1 MLRTEKVSPEFHQPK
16 VYGPEH
22 QSQSGEIYPR
32 PKVDRRLAPNIPG
45 RGQSRRGANLRFGA
59 GLQVSV
65 LDLAEESSPQRCRSE
80 DLSSSGILLH
90 WPEGATKPDIGDA
103 FILRF
108 TLPAGTLPEGYEA
121 RIKIRAT
128 VVRVNTS
135 PEGLVRVAFNF
146 SRNIADYLRVTR
158 WRRLIAMSL
167 LLLLLSV
174 LAIIYMREE
183 SIFYFMFDVP
193 VFTYGIVAS
202 IFLISRFIFAFFYRN
217 VPVDQDY
224 TPGVSI
230 IIPCFNE
237 EEWIEKTIQ
246 NAINQEYPP
255 EKLEVILVDDGST
268 DRSMERV
275 RHIEKKII
283 SELGPDRFK
292 VVEQPRNM
300 GKRHALAAGALLSK
314 FDLLV
319 FVDSDSFLEPD
330 AVRELVQPFRDPQM
344 GAVSGRTEVQNKWT
358 NALTKM
364 QAVRYY
370 VAFRFMKAAESVF
383 DAVTCLSGPLACYRK
398 ELVLKY
404 LDAWL
409 NQKFFGYP
417 ATFGDDRS
425 MTNFI
430 LSEMRTGY
438 QDSAV
443 CSTIVPSSMRIFIR
457 QQMRWKRSW
466 LRETL
471 RACAFMWKKE
481 PFMALSFYAGFILP
495 LLAPIVVIRSMV
507 VVPLELDLFPYK
519 YLMGILM
526 MSMLMSSSYLFFKR
540 SNLWPYGILFCVFYL
555 SVLLWQLPLAV
566 ATFWRSEWGTRDTA
580 ADAAAKNKKVFGQ
593 KQPVMEK
600 YPRQQCTGHILDP
613 SGGRA
618 TDKHNTRDVL

>member
-1 MLRTEKVSPEFHQPK
+1 MRLNDKLSSKFFAQK
-16 VYGPEH
+16 AAAPEH
-22 QSQSGEIYPR
+22 PTQAHEVYPR
-32 PKVDRRLAPNIPG
+32 PKADRRLAPNIPD
-45 RGQSRRGANLRFGA
+45 RGQSRRGGNHRFEA

-65 LDLAEESSPQRCRSE
+65 LDTSEESSALRCSSE

-90 WPEGATKPDIGDA
+90 WPENTAKPDAGDT

-108 TLPAGTLPEGYEA
+108 TMPPGTLPEGYEA
-121 RIKIRAT
+121 RVKIKAT

-146 SRNIADYLRVTR
+146 SRNIDNYLRASR
-158 WRRLIAMSL
+158 WRRLVLMSL
-167 LLLLLSV
+167 LFLSLSV

-193 VFTYGIVAS
+193 VFMYGIAAS
-202 IFLISRFIFAFFYRN
+202 VFLISRFTFAFFYRN
-217 VPVDQDY
+217 VPVDPDY

-246 NAINQEYPP
+246 CAINQEYPTDR
-255 EKLEVILVDDGST
+255 LEVILVDDGST
-268 DRSMERV
+268 DRSMERI
-275 RHIEKKII
+275 RHIEERII
-283 SELGPDRFK
+283 NEIGPDRFK

-300 GKRHALAAGALLSK
+300 GKRHALAAGALLSR

-330 AVRELVQPFRDPQM
+330 AVRELVQPFRDPKM

-398 ELVLKY
+398 SLVLKH

-430 LSEMRTGY
+430 LAEMRTGY

-443 CSTIVPSSMRIFIR
+443 CSTIVPSSMRTFIR

-471 RACAFMWKKE
+471 RAGAFMWKKE
-481 PFMALSFYAGFILP
+481 PFMALSFYAGFVLP
-495 LLAPIVVIRSMV
+495 LLAPIVVIRTMV
-507 VVPLELDLFPYK
+507 IVPLELGVFPRK
-519 YLMGILM
+519 YLLGILM
-526 MSMLMSSSYLFFKR
+526 MSMLMSASYLFFKR

-555 SVLLWQLPLAV
+555 SVLLWQLPVAV

-580 ADAAAKNKKVFGQ
+580 ADEAARNKKIYVQEQPAMVRQAQQQGTEQ
-593 KQPVMEK
+593 TPNSPRYRARKKQ
-600 YPRQQCTGHILDP
+600 
-613 SGGRA
+613 S
-618 TDKHNTRDVL
+618 TRDVL

>member
-1 MLRTEKVSPEFHQPK
+1 MLHNEKPSSNFPGSK
-16 VYGPEH
+16 VHGSEH
-22 QSQSGEIYPR
+22 PAQTREIYPR
-32 PKVDRRLAPNIPG
+32 PKADRRLAPNIPG
-45 RGQSRRGANLRFGA
+45 RGQSRRRGNMRFEA

-65 LDLAEESSPQRCRSE
+65 LDTAEEATPLRCRSE

-90 WPEGATKPDIGDA
+90 WPEDTAKPDAGDT

-108 TLPAGTLPEGYEA
+108 TMPPGTLPEGYET
-121 RIKIRAT
+121 RVKIKAT

-146 SRNIADYLRVTR
+146 TRDLDSYLRASR
-158 WRRLIAMSL
+158 WRRMVLVSL
-167 LLLLLSV
+167 LFILLSV

-193 VFTYGIVAS
+193 IFMYGIAAS
-202 IFLISRFIFAFFYRN
+202 VFLISRFTFAFFYRN
-217 VPVDQDY
+217 VPVDPDY

-246 NAINQEYPP
+246 CAINQEYPA

-275 RHIEKKII
+275 RHMEKKII
-283 SELGPDRFK
+283 NEIGPGRFK

-300 GKRHALAAGALLSK
+300 GKRHALAAGALLSQ
-314 FDLLV
+314 FELLV

-330 AVRELVQPFRDPQM
+330 AVRELVQPFRDPKM

-370 VAFRFMKAAESVF
+370 VAFRFMKAAESIF

-398 ELVLKY
+398 NLVLKH

-430 LSEMRTGY
+430 LAEMRTGY

-443 CSTIVPSSMRIFIR
+443 CSTIVPSGMRTFIR

-471 RACAFMWKKE
+471 RAGAFMWKKE

-495 LLAPIVVIRSMV
+495 LLAPIVVIRTMV
-507 VVPLELDLFPYK
+507 FVPLEMGMFPYK
-519 YLMGILM
+519 YLLGILM
-526 MSMLMSSSYLFFKR
+526 MSMLMSASYLFFKR
-540 SNLWPYGILFCVFYL
+540 SNLWPYGIIFCVFYL
-555 SVLLWQLPLAV
+555 CVLLWQLPVAV
-566 ATFWRSEWGTRDTA
+566 VTFWRSEWGTRDTA
-580 ADAAAKNKKVFGQ
+580 ADEAARNKKAYVQ
-593 KQPVMEK
+593 EQPALAR
-600 YPRQQCTGHILDP
+600 YTQQQCAERSTGSSKFP
-613 SGGRA
+613 TRKKQS
-618 TDKHNTRDVL
+618 TRDVL

>member
-1 MLRTEKVSPEFHQPK
+1 MRLNDKLSSKFFAQK
-16 VYGPEH
+16 AAAPEH
-22 QSQSGEIYPR
+22 PTQAHEVYPR
-32 PKVDRRLAPNIPG
+32 PKADRRLAPNIPD
-45 RGQSRRGANLRFGA
+45 RGQSRRGGNHRFEA

-65 LDLAEESSPQRCRSE
+65 LDTSEESSALRCRSE

-90 WPEGATKPDIGDA
+90 WPENTAKPDAGDT

-108 TLPAGTLPEGYEA
+108 TMPPGTLPEGYEA
-121 RIKIRAT
+121 RVKIKAT

-146 SRNIADYLRVTR
+146 SRNIDNYLRASR
-158 WRRLIAMSL
+158 WRRLVLMSL
-167 LLLLLSV
+167 LFLSLSV

-193 VFTYGIVAS
+193 VFMYGIAAS
-202 IFLISRFIFAFFYRN
+202 VFLISRFTFAFFYRN
-217 VPVDQDY
+217 VPVDPYY

-246 NAINQEYPP
+246 CAINQEYPTDR
-255 EKLEVILVDDGST
+255 LEVILVDDGST
-268 DRSMERV
+268 DRSMERI
-275 RHIEKKII
+275 RHIEERII
-283 SELGPDRFK
+283 NEIGPDRFK

-300 GKRHALAAGALLSK
+300 GKRHALAAGALLSR

-330 AVRELVQPFRDPQM
+330 AVRELVQPFRDPKM

-398 ELVLKY
+398 SLVLKH

-430 LSEMRTGY
+430 LAEMRTGY

-443 CSTIVPSSMRIFIR
+443 CSTIVPSSMRTFIR

-471 RACAFMWKKE
+471 RAGAFMWKKE
-481 PFMALSFYAGFILP
+481 PFMALSFYAGFVLP
-495 LLAPIVVIRSMV
+495 LLAPIVVIRTMV
-507 VVPLELDLFPYK
+507 IVPLELGVFPHK
-519 YLMGILM
+519 YLLGILM
-526 MSMLMSSSYLFFKR
+526 MSMLMSASYLFFKR

-555 SVLLWQLPLAV
+555 SVLLWQLPVAV

-580 ADAAAKNKKVFGQ
+580 ADEAARNKKIYVQEQPAMVRQAQQQGTEQ
-593 KQPVMEK
+593 TPNSPRYRARKKQ
-600 YPRQQCTGHILDP
+600 
-613 SGGRA
+613 S
-618 TDKHNTRDVL
+618 TRDVL

>member
-1 MLRTEKVSPEFHQPK
+1 MLRTEKVSSEFLEPK
-16 VYGPEH
+16 VHGQEH
-22 QSQSGEIYPR
+22 QSQASEIYPR
-32 PKVDRRLAPNIPG
+32 PKTDRRLAPNTPG
-45 RGQSRRGANLRFGA
+45 RGRSRRGANLRFGA

-65 LDLAEESSPQRCRSE
+65 LDLAEEASSLRCRSE

-90 WPEGATKPDIGDA
+90 WPENTAKPDIGDV

-121 RIKIRAT
+121 RVKIRAT

-135 PEGLVRVAFNF
+135 PEGLIRVAFNF
-146 SRNIADYLRVTR
+146 SRNISDYLRVTR

-167 LLLLLSV
+167 LLLVLSV

-183 SIFYFMFDVP
+183 SFFYFMFDVP
-193 VFTYGIVAS
+193 VFTYGIAAS

-217 VPVDQDY
+217 VPLDQNY

-237 EEWIEKTIQ
+237 EVWIEKTIQ

-268 DRSMERV
+268 DRSMARV
-275 RHIEKKII
+275 RHIEKKIL

-300 GKRHALAAGALLSK
+300 GKRHALAAGARLSK

-330 AVRELVQPFRDPQM
+330 AVRELVQPFRDPQI

-443 CSTIVPSSMRIFIR
+443 CSTIVPSNMRTFIR

-495 LLAPIVVIRSMV
+495 LLAPIVVVRTMV
-507 VVPLELDLFPYK
+507 VVPLELGLFPYK
-519 YLMGILM
+519 YLLGILM

-555 SVLLWQLPLAV
+555 SVLLWQLPVAV

-580 ADAAAKNKKVFGQ
+580 ADAAARNKNAFGQ
-593 KQPVMEK
+593 KQPVMEE
-600 YPRQQCTGHILDP
+600 YTRQQCTEHMLDSP
-613 SGGRA
+613 WSRA
-618 TDKHNTRDVL
+618 TDKQNTRDVL